1 MDKNTF
7 GAIVAA
13 NLLTENKTL
22 DKVAGWV
29 GTKLGEGYKVAR
41 KASAPYVGAGLE
53 GAGKGIVVG
62 GRNLATGIVKIGGK
76 VGKAIDDR
84 TLKFGRNIYNTGRN
98 LKDKYKKV

>member
-13 NLLTENKTL
+13 NLLTEGKTL

-41 KASAPYVGAGLE
+41 KVSSPLVGAGLE
-53 GAGKGIVVG
+53 ATGKGIVVG
-62 GRNLATGIVKIGGK
+62 GRNLATGIVRAGGK

-84 TLKFGRNIYNTGRN
+84 TLNLGRNIYYKGMN
-98 LKDKYKKV
+98 LREKYKKS

>member
-76 VGKAIDDR
+76 VGKGIDDR
-84 TLKFGRNIYNTGRN
+84 TLKFGRNIYNAGRN
-98 LKDKYKKV
+98 LKDKYKNP